1 MRQNL
6 LSTLC
11 FLTPG
16 WLAAAVTPDV
26 LFSDHAVLQQG
37 IQVPVWGTARAGEK
51 VTITFQGQTLSTE
64 ASATGTWRLT
74 LAPLTAGGP
83 FEMTLSGDNQVTIH
97 DLLVGEVWVCS
108 GQSNMERQ
116 LGPRPP
122 QKPLLNWEQEA
133 AAANYPQI
141 RHFGVAQKRADQP
154 ATSVIG
160 TWEVCS
166 PQTAPKFT
174 AVGYFFGRDLH
185 LARKVPIGLIHSS
198 VGGTPAQAWT
208 RHEALAANPEL
219 KVILDSQEQ
228 AIANYAVQLAKYHA
242 DEPKLSAA
250 WQEAVAQAKKDGKPE
265 PRKPAPPGDPQ
276 TNGSRP
282 SGLYNAMIAP
292 LQPYAI
298 KGVIWYQGESNA
310 GQSKLYRT
318 LFPAMIADWRKT
330 WGQGEFPFLFVQ
342 IAPFKGMPPEIR
354 EAQLLSWQKTPNT
367 AMVVTTDVG
376 DANDIHPANKAPVGN
391 RLSLAARAL
400 AYGENLAY
408 SGPVFKS
415 ASFADGKAVVS
426 FTQVN
431 QGLLA
436 KDGHLKGFTIAGADK
451 KFVPAQAEITG
462 ETITVSSPEVTQ
474 PTAVRYGWANVP
486 EVNLFNR
493 DGLPASP
500 FRSDIE

>member
-1 MRQNL
+1 MRHVL
-6 LSTLC
+6 LPAIC
-11 FLTPG
+11 FLSPG
-16 WLAAAVTPDV
+16 WLSAAVTPDV

-37 IQVPVWGTARAGEK
+37 IPVPVWGTARAGEK
-51 VTITFQGQTLSTE
+51 VTVTFQGQTLSTE
-64 ASATGTWRLT
+64 ATAAGTWRLT

-83 FEMTLSGDNQVTIH
+83 FEMTLAGDNQVTLR

-122 QKPLLNWEQEA
+122 QKPLLNWELEA

-141 RHFGVAQKRADQP
+141 RHFGVAQKHTDQP
-154 ATSVIG
+154 AASVTG
-160 TWEVCS
+160 SWEVCS

-185 LARKVPIGLIHSS
+185 LARKVPVGLIHSS
-198 VGGTPAQAWT
+198 AGGTPAQAWT
-208 RHEALAANPEL
+208 RREALAANPEL
-219 KVILDSQEQ
+219 NRILDGQEQ
-228 AIANYAVQLAKYHA
+228 AIAGFAAQRAQYQA
-242 DEPKLSAA
+242 DEARLLAA
-250 WQEAVAQAKKDGKPE
+250 WQEAVAKAKQEGKTE
-265 PRKPAPPGDPQ
+265 PRKPAPPVDPRL
-276 TNGSRP
+276 NRSRP
-282 SGLYNAMIAP
+282 SGLFNAMIAP

-298 KGVIWYQGESNA
+298 TGVIWYQGEANSSQA
-310 GQSKLYRT
+310 KTYRT
-318 LFPAMIADWRKT
+318 LFPAMIADWRQT

-342 IAPFKGMPPEIR
+342 IAPYKGMSPEIR
-354 EAQLLSWQKTPNT
+354 EAQLLTWQKTPKT

-376 DANDIHPANKAPVGN
+376 DANDIHPTNKAPVGN

-400 AYGENLAY
+400 AYGENLVY
-408 SGPVFKS
+408 SGPVFQQ

-426 FTQVN
+426 FTQVH

-436 KDGHLKGFTIAGADK
+436 KDGPLKGFTIAGADK
-451 KFVPAQAEITG
+451 KFVSAQAEITG
-462 ETITVSSPEVTQ
+462 DTVTVSSPEISQ
-474 PTAVRYGWANVP
+474 PTAVRYGWTNVP

-500 FRSDIE
+500 FRSDVE